1 LSPCFH
7 RQLLFRESH
16 PGTTTEVTQRSHIET
31 NMEKTMLRAL
41 FTAASILAIGSFGAI
56 SAQAAPTASRA
67 AIQLDS
73 ALVAVHYTHVKH
85 ARRHGVRESHE
96 ITSFSSSTAP
106 ATLNVGVNHPP
117 KK

>member
-1 LSPCFH
+1 
-7 RQLLFRESH
+7 LLFRESH

-31 NMEKTMLRAL
+31 KMEKTMLRAV
-41 FTAASILAIGSFGAI
+41 FTAASILAVGSLGAI

-67 AIQLDS
+67 AIQLDD

>member
-1 LSPCFH
+1 
-7 RQLLFRESH
+7 
-16 PGTTTEVTQRSHIET
+16 
-31 NMEKTMLRAL
+31 
-41 FTAASILAIGSFGAI
+41 
-56 SAQAAPTASRA
+56 
-67 AIQLDS
+67 
-73 ALVAVHYTHVKH
+73 VHYTHVKH